1 MKRLLTGLIITPFFF
16 YAVVF
21 APDWFFLAVLAIVGC
36 LCYYEYQGIAG
47 AHFPGTG
54 PDPRHSPVGYLAGLL
69 LLVLPNNESLYL
81 TLFALLAWVLAL
93 RRRQL
98 PQVLPIAAMTVLGV
112 LYIFGAW
119 RCAVFLHGRSP
130 WWMLFGVA
138 INWIGDT
145 FAFYFGKNFGRH
157 KLAPSISP
165 GKSWE
170 GTIAST
176 ISSMALGA
184 LFLHW
189 KFPEVALGPALVLC
203 LAANVAGQVGDLCES
218 AIKRG
223 AGVKD
228 SGNLLPGHGGWLD
241 RVDSSLFSV
250 PVVYWLLQ
258 QRWILP

>member
-1 MKRLLTGLIITPFFF
+1 MKRLLTGLVITPFFF
-16 YAVVF
+16 YTVAY
-21 APDWFFLAVLAIVGC
+21 APDWFFLAVLAMVGC
-36 LCYYEYQGIAG
+36 LCFYEYQGIVA
-47 AHFPGTG
+47 AHFTEVG
-54 PDPRHSPVGYLAGLL
+54 PDPRHSPIGYLAGLL
-69 LLVLPNNESLYL
+69 LLVLPSGESLYL
-81 TLFALLAWVLAL
+81 TLFALLVWILAL
-93 RRRQL
+93 RRRAL
-98 PQVLPIAAMTVLGV
+98 PQVLPVAAMTVMGV
-112 LYIFGAW
+112 IYIFGAW
-119 RCAVFLHGRSP
+119 RCAAFLHARSP
-130 WWMLFGVA
+130 WWMLFAIA
-138 INWIGDT
+138 INWVGDT

-170 GTIAST
+170 GAVASMV
-176 ISSMALGA
+176 SAMMLGT

-189 KFPEVALGPALVLC
+189 KFPEVGVPAGVVLC
-203 LAANVAGQVGDLCES
+203 AAANLAGQVGDLCES